1 MLVFSNKNSDLKAYY
16 AKVVN
21 PINIDGEVVSFVNE
35 AEHVGIIRSISG
47 NLPHI
52 SGRITAHKKALL
64 AVLPLGLA
72 RSHHGNPAACLRINQ
87 VFATPVL
94 FSGLGSLIL
103 NKAEINLLEK
113 YLKTTIQ
120 NLLKLMKRTPSC
132 VVTFLAGA
140 LPATALLHLKQFSIF
155 GMISRQKR
163 SDLYQHG
170 MRVLISGKPSLNS
183 WFQQIRNLCLLYQ
196 LPHPIS
202 LMEDDRSKGRFD
214 RLIKSK
220 VVGYWE
226 NKLRIEAAALTSIPY
241 FKPQFM
247 SLSSPHPILTS
258 CGSNPFE
265 SHKAVLACR
274 MLSGKYLIDRLQRH

>member
-1 MLVFSNKNSDLKAYY
+1 MSIILSLIIWKIFHKIAIGQADDVCLVSNDIFALQTLLLLSLKYCERHHVKLRADKTKLQVFSNKNSDLKAYY

-183 WFQQIRNLCLLYQ
+183 WFQQLRNLCLLYQ

-202 LMEDDRSKGRFD
+202 LM
-214 RLIKSK
+214 
-220 VVGYWE
+220 
-226 NKLRIEAAALTSIPY
+226 
-241 FKPQFM
+241 
-247 SLSSPHPILTS
+247 
-258 CGSNPFE
+258 
-265 SHKAVLACR
+265 
-274 MLSGKYLIDRLQRH
+274 